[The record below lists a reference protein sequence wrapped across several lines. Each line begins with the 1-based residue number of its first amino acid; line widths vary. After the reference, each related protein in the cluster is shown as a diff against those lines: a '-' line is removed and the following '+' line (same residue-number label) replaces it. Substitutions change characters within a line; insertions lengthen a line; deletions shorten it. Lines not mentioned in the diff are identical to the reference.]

1 MLVSV
6 FIVVNGLRTVV
17 GQILNG
23 LSDMKI
29 PTLISTLAYWAV
41 GLPIGVRFGFVMEL
55 GILGL
60 WWGLIVGVVV
70 AATAY
75 LVRFRWV
82 VRKFRM

>member
-1 MLVSV
+1 MAW
-6 FIVVNGLRTVV
+6 RTVV
-17 GQILNG
+17 GQVLNG

-29 PTLISTLAYWAV
+29 STLISTLAYWAV

-60 WWGLIVGVVV
+60 WWGLIIGMVV
-70 AATAY
+70 AAMVY